1 MSFVTVSLLVFLF
14 LGAAVLVAY
23 TFAGYPLV
31 IARYAGPERSRDAA
45 PHNFAVTVV
54 IAAYNAGRHIEAR
67 LENLLAQNYPA
78 DRLQIIVVDDGS
90 SDDTWQRLSRWA
102 DHAQVTLISQP
113 ENGGKARA
121 LNTGLA
127 AAKSEI
133 VVLADVRQ
141 SFEADTIAE
150 LVAHFTD
157 PGVGAVTGNLVFVDG
172 DEPDPQGG
180 YWDLEKSIREN
191 ESRYRSTV
199 GVTGAVYAA
208 RRELIDT
215 LPEGLILDDVLIP
228 MRIVRAG
235 YRVKFETAAV
245 AYDTKSDSLAEEYYR
260 KVRTLAGNWQLLAQA
275 PWLLS
280 RTDNPIFFEFISHKV
295 LRLLAP
301 WALMVTLICAF
312 MLRDIGF
319 FQVVLVVQLGLIG
332 LAGLGFAGYMLR
344 FKVPLAGALMGF
356 ALLNIAAIVGTC
368 KFFVGRQKDLW
379 RTH

>member
-1 MSFVTVSLLVFLF
+1 MTVSLLVLLF
-14 LGAAVLVAY
+14 LGAAALVGY
-23 TFAGYPLV
+23 TFVGYPLV
-31 IARYAGPERSRDAA
+31 IARYAGPERPRDRL
-45 PHNFAVTVV
+45 PHDFAVTVV
-54 IAAYNAGRHIEAR
+54 IAAYNAERHIEAR
-67 LENLLAQNYPA
+67 IDNLLAQNYA
-78 DRLQIIVVDDGS
+78 AERLHIVVVDDGS
-90 SDDTWQRLSRWA
+90 NDNTWQKLSRWQ
-102 DHAQVTLISQP
+102 DHPQVTLIAQP

-121 LNTGLA
+121 LNVGLA
-127 AAKSEI
+127 AARSEL
-133 VVLADVRQ
+133 VVLTDVRQ
-141 SFEADTIAE
+141 KFEPNTIAE
-150 LVAHFTD
+150 LVGHFTD
-157 PGVGAVTGNLVFVDG
+157 PGVGAVTGNLVFIDG

-215 LPEGLILDDVLIP
+215 LPDSLILDDVLIP

-245 AYDTKSDSLAEEYYR
+245 AYDTKSDSLGEEYYR

-280 RTDNPIFFEFISHKV
+280 RRENPIFFEFISHKV

-301 WALMVTLICAF
+301 WALVTTLVCAF
-312 MLRDIGF
+312 LLRDIAF
-319 FQVVLVVQLGLIG
+319 FALVFGLQMGLIG
-332 LAGLGFAGYMLR
+332 LALLGFVGYLLR

-356 ALLNIAAIVGTC
+356 ALLNIAAIVGTF
-368 KFFVGRQKDLW
+368 KFFVGRQTDLW
-379 RTH
+379 RAH